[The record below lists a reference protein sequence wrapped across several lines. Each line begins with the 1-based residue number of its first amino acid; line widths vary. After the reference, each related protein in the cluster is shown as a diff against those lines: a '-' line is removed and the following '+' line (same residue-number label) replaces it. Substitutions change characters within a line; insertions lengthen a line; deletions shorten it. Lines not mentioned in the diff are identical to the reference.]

1 MSKKSK
7 HKRADKI
14 ANLIIKAIAASAA
27 LIMAIAELIKA
38 LK

>member
-1 MSKKSK
+1 MKKK
-7 HKRADKI
+7 QRKRAEKL